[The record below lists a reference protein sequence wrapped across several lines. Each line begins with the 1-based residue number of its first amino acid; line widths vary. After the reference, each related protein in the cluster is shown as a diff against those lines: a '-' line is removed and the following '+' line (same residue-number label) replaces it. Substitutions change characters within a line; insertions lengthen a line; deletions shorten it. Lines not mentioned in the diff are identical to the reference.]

1 MTVQRR
7 AFLASAMAV
16 TATVTIV
23 PFAARATPEA
33 LAAAIKEVTGGR
45 PLREGKVTLDVPPLV
60 ENGNAVP
67 LTVKVDSPM
76 TADDHVKAIHVF
88 NEKNPQ
94 PHVFNA
100 WLSPANGRAFVA
112 TRIKLANAQKVV
124 AVAETSNGEFW
135 TAHAEVIVTIAA
147 CIEDIT

>member
-1 MTVQRR
+1 MQRR
-7 AFLASAMAV
+7 TFLTGVAV
-16 TATVTIV
+16 ALL

-33 LAAAIKEVTGGR
+33 LAAAIKEVTGDA

-60 ENGNAVP
+60 ENGNTVP
-67 LTVKVDSPM
+67 LAVSVESPM
-76 TADDHVKAIHVF
+76 TPDDHVKAIHVF

-94 PHVFNA
+94 PHIFNA
-100 WLSPANGRAFVA
+100 WLSPTNGRAVVA
-112 TRIKLANAQKVV
+112 TRIKLADAQKVV
-124 AVAETSNGEFW
+124 AIAETSKGEFW

>member
-7 AFLASAMAV
+7 AFLAGAVAV
-16 TATVTIV
+16 TATVVIV
-23 PFAARATPEA
+23 PFGAHATPEA
-33 LAAAIKEVTGGR
+33 LAAAIKEVIGDA

-60 ENGNAVP
+60 ENGNTVP
-67 LTVKVDSPM
+67 LTVSVASPM
-76 TADDHVKAIHVF
+76 TAVDHVKTIHVF

-94 PHVFNA
+94 PHVFSA
-100 WLSPANGRAFVA
+100 SLSPANGRAVIA
-112 TRIKLANAQKVV
+112 TRIKLADAQKVV
-124 AVAETSNGEFW
+124 AIAETSKGEFW